1 MLSFT
6 PLLSL
11 LLFLFLGSLHGDI
24 YLRDNLQK
32 TKSGDYIVAAQGK
45 MVSLLRVAENNQQ
58 KLTLEEISAP
68 GSINP
73 SSWREWA
80 MRGAPGHCSWVLY
93 EIDLASG
100 NMLSAYSY
108 TRRTHFQIPEAENF
122 LGTLLT
128 LRLAPIPKRD
138 RKLTGPQPTG
148 GPDFRK
154 IWNPKLMF
162 EGAYVPNIPFSAW
175 KTRWPKDGSEL
186 SDRAI
191 VIYLPEDERY
201 PTYFPHW
208 LEISGFI
215 GKAKVRIIDSGENLF
230 FPSHT
235 YQQLA
240 R

>member
-1 MLSFT
+1 MRI
-6 PLLSL
+6 LLTIL
-11 LLFLFLGSLHGDI
+11 LLFSSLSGDF

-32 TKSGDYIVAAQGK
+32 TKAGDFIVAAQGK
-45 MVSLLRVAENNQQ
+45 MISLLRVAQNQGE

-68 GSINP
+68 VSVSP

-80 MRGAPGHCSWVLY
+80 LKGAPGHCSWVLY
-93 EIDLASG
+93 EINLSTGA
-100 NMLSAYSY
+100 MESAYSY
-108 TRRTHFQIPEAENF
+108 TRRTHFQLTEAENF

-128 LRLAPIPKRD
+128 LQLSPIPYRE
-138 RKLTGPQPTG
+138 RKLIGPLPTG

-154 IWNPKLMF
+154 PWNPKLVV
-162 EGAYVPNIPFSAW
+162 EGQTVPNIPFSAW
-175 KTRWPKDGSEL
+175 RTRWPKDGSEL
-186 SDRAI
+186 SDRSI
-191 VIYLPEDERY
+191 VIYLPEDTRY
-201 PTYFPHW
+201 PCYFPHW

-230 FPSHT
+230 FPSTT